1 MENNKVSIITPC
13 YNAERFIAQAI
24 ESVLAQTYTDWEMLI
39 VDDCSKDN
47 TIKIVQQYVD
57 KDERIKLFCLQE
69 NSGAGIARNKSIE
82 EAKGR
87 FIAFLDSDDIWFPNK
102 LETQINFMLDNN
114 YESVC
119 SWYEYVDL
127 SLKYCGVQKMPP
139 KISFNDLF
147 KGYSLGTP
155 GVVIDVNKLGK
166 RYFSGLKTAE
176 DWVYFVSISKEVSAI
191 YSYPQVLWQYR
202 NVGNVGSAS
211 SNKIR
216 QIKNVVRG
224 YKEICRCSDFK
235 AWCLFVFLYS
245 PNYFVRKLKT
255 KLDS

>member
-1 MENNKVSIITPC
+1 MSIITPC

-57 KDERIKLFCLQE
+57 KDERIKLFCLQK

-127 SLKYCGVQKMPP
+127 SLKYCGVQKMHP
-139 KISFNDLF
+139 IIIFNDLF
-147 KGYSLGTP
+147 MGYSL
-155 GVVIDVNKLGK
+155 
-166 RYFSGLKTAE
+166 
-176 DWVYFVSISKEVSAI
+176 
-191 YSYPQVLWQYR
+191 
-202 NVGNVGSAS
+202 
-211 SNKIR
+211 
-216 QIKNVVRG
+216 
-224 YKEICRCSDFK
+224 
-235 AWCLFVFLYS
+235 
-245 PNYFVRKLKT
+245 
-255 KLDS
+255 